1 MIFFHTIL
9 YMIILQT
16 TFLYIYHLKDDI
28 CFCLNG
34 SSYSHIYACALQRW
48 PYLWLLPTH
57 ARAPALYVMG
67 GRQRLL
73 GDAYIPKRAQELSSL
88 HHGVWDSR
96 G

>member
-1 MIFFHTIL
+1 MTYYRHSIRRPATLSFALST
-9 YMIILQT
+9 
-16 TFLYIYHLKDDI
+16 
-28 CFCLNG
+28 
-34 SSYSHIYACALQRW
+34 SSPVLDLAPKCAW
-48 PYLWLLPTH
+48 VV
-57 ARAPALYVMG
+57 ALCVMG